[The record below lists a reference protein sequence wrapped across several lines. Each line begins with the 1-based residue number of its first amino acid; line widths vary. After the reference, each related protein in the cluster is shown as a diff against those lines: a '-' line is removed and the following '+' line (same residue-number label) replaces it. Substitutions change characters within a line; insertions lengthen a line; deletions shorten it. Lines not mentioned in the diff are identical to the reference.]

1 MTNYRTSI
9 KHAAIS
15 SLLVGF
21 AALTSVA
28 TAQTAANKPQPVF
41 QVSDT
46 WRFNVTPYLW
56 LVNIN
61 GSVYYDN
68 TRLGTANLKSS
79 ELLSHLNGAGML
91 TLEAHKGRFGLAAD
105 LVYSKISD
113 QDSAI
118 RGAVDLGSKTS
129 VEQGI
134 YTVAGTYTLHNS
146 PSAYVDALVGVRVL
160 DMKTSTSI
168 AVQGTPRGLTKTKN
182 TTTTDPIIG
191 LKGRVQL
198 GASDYFMPFY
208 IDVGGGSSNTE
219 ITSQQMIG
227 VGRAFAWGDTTLGI
241 KNLYYK
247 QKANNVT
254 TDQSLYGVTLGVTFK
269 F

>member
-1 MTNYRTSI
+1 
-9 KHAAIS
+9 
-15 SLLVGF
+15 
-21 AALTSVA
+21 
-28 TAQTAANKPQPVF
+28 
-41 QVSDT
+41 
-46 WRFNVTPYLW
+46 
-56 LVNIN
+56 
-61 GSVYYDN
+61 
-68 TRLGTANLKSS
+68 
-79 ELLSHLNGAGML
+79 
-91 TLEAHKGRFGLAAD
+91 
-105 LVYSKISD
+105 
-113 QDSAI
+113 
-118 RGAVDLGSKTS
+118 
-129 VEQGI
+129 
-134 YTVAGTYTLHNS
+134 
-146 PSAYVDALVGVRVL
+146 
-160 DMKTSTSI
+160 MKTSTSI
-168 AVQGTPRGLTKTKN
+168 AVQGTPLGLSKTKN

-247 QKANNVT
+247 QKVNKVT